1 MAQAARLREEASG
14 PGLPVPGFLQRIVEY
29 PRRVRQFLHEVRV
42 EMKQVNWPS
51 WDDVK
56 STTTVVIVTVAF
68 FAVYFLLTDTFFSR
82 LESMVWQRF
91 KH

>member
-1 MAQAARLREEASG
+1 M
-14 PGLPVPGFLQRIVEY
+14 
-29 PRRVRQFLHEVRV
+29 RQFLHEVRV

-82 LESMVWQRF
+82 LESIVWQRF